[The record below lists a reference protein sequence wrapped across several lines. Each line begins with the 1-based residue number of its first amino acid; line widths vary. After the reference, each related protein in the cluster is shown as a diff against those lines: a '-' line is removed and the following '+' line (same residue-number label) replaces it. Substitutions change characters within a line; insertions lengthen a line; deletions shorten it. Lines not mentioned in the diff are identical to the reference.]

1 MAKVE
6 ILANPYAFGREAKRG
21 DVVDVPADKVGAL
34 RRLGW
39 VREIEEPPAEA
50 SAPTRAARPR
60 KVQAVEKEPDVDG
73 SISET

>member
-39 VREIEEPPAEA
+39 VREIEEPPAPEK
-50 SAPTRAARPR
+50 RAARPR